1 MNAYKEAWL
10 AQQMIS
16 YSQKRGLAKE
26 YQKASKKKDSK
37 SKKISADVAARQKA
51 QGMVLKGSHTLAK
64 HAAQSQMKGALGVGL
79 RVGGRVGLRVI
90 PVVGAVMLAYDTY
103 KMIEWLAE

>member
-26 YQKASKKKDSK
+26 HQKASKKNSK
-37 SKKISADVAARQKA
+37 GKKVSVDVAARQKA

-64 HAAQSQMKGALGVGL
+64 HAAQSQIKGALGVGL

-90 PVVGAVMLAYDTY
+90 PVVGAVMLAYDMY
-103 KMIEWLAE
+103 KFVEWLAE